1 MKTIIRKEQPKDYI
15 EISEVIKS
23 AFFRKGKDIE
33 FNEWVLVE
41 NIRKTDYYINELSL
55 VAEINGKILGHIMF
69 TPLKIKNK
77 NQAFDSLALAP
88 VSVKK
93 EYQKQGIGKK
103 LVISGIEK
111 GKELGYQSIV
121 VLGQPE
127 YYPKFGFKPASNWKI
142 GLTSDFNDDCL
153 FVLELLKGSL
163 NSVTGIIQYCP
174 PFYNEDGELI

>member
-1 MKTIIRKEQPKDYI
+1 MNIIVRKEQIKDY
-15 EISEVIKS
+15 SGVREVIKS
-23 AFFRKGKDIE
+23 AFNREDKDDD

-41 NIRKTDYYINELSL
+41 KIRETDYYINELSL
-55 VAEINGKILGHIMF
+55 VAEINGEIVGHIMF
-69 TPLKIKNK
+69 TPLIIKNG
-77 NQAFDSLALAP
+77 NQTFDSLALAP

-111 GKELGYQSIV
+111 ARELGYQSIV

-127 YYPKFGFKPASNWKI
+127 YYSKFGFEPASSWKI

-153 FVLELLKGSL
+153 FVLELVKGSL
-163 NSVTGIIQYCP
+163 KGVTGIIEYCQ
-174 PFYNEDGELI
+174 PFYNENGELI